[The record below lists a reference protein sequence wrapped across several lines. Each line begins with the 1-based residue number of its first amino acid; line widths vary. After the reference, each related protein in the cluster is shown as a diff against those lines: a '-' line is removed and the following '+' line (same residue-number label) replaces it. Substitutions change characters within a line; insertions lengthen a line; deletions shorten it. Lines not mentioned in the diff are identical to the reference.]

1 MEPTVFESV
10 RKSPPGSVTTWPFR
24 GRGYGVTQD
33 YPEAAEAASGSA
45 QTRTCAG
52 PPFGPVNA
60 EIRDVNVAVS
70 PRSRR
75 NRDRIHPTVVSP
87 GHLEPRRTATS
98 TQPPANRAAT
108 FAKQTEAIKRLE
120 QKRMLPRFSR
130 RFVFVIK
137 WSAIYASST
146 VATYQDGAALGFSMF
161 FPWGSR

>member
-1 MEPTVFESV
+1 LT
-10 RKSPPGSVTTWPFR
+10 GGAHHGPFGIENCGPVAATLHSER
-24 GRGYGVTQD
+24 GTAHEMLA
-33 YPEAAEAASGSA
+33 EAADAASGSA

-60 EIRDVNVAVS
+60 EIHDVNVAVS

-75 NRDRIHPTVVSP
+75 NRDRIHPTVASP
-87 GHLEPRRTATS
+87 DHLEPRRTATS

-120 QKRMLPRFSR
+120 QKRMLPRFSL
-130 RFVFVIK
+130 RFVFVLK